1 MFWLIEDTNE
11 INRFIQTRYE
21 AAYVE
26 IIPSSPTLH
35 AVENNVSLI
44 YVRPLISSK
53 GYIFPIEHSEAF
65 HLDYN
70 LIQQL
75 LDSIKKIYVIDKKEF
90 LHYFFHKNTISL
102 NLINRTFTSS
112 QTTTHTF
119 FQNKYP
125 NYDNL
130 NEIIPIV
137 KHYEV
142 CENNFHTLS
151 PYFSSPVNSFYNDKL
166 TVVFNLIE
174 KNGIKIDRKIFDEY
188 FPQSHSDRIY
198 TRYNLSTLTTRPS
211 NSFNGINFAAL
222 KKDNGERQS
231 FIPQNDFF
239 IEIDI
244 SAYHPTLL
252 ANILNYD
259 LPKEDFHQHFA
270 DMYGVDYNTSKE
282 ITFRQI
288 YGGVQDEYKHIDFF
302 QKIDQYVKE
311 LWNTFQSISSI
322 TCPISGHVFE
332 KDKLENMYPQKLLN
346 YHNQNLET
354 AQNVLILWDIL
365 KILRGKN
372 TKLVL
377 YVYDSFLL
385 DVDKNEKDTF
395 KQITQVFQKYKL
407 QIKYKKGINYN
418 FH

>member
-1 MFWLIEDTNE
+1 MFWLIET
-11 INRFIQTRYE
+11 Q
-21 AAYVE
+21 
-26 IIPSSPTLH
+26 SQ
-35 AVENNVSLI
+35 
-44 YVRPLISSK
+44 
-53 GYIFPIEHSEAF
+53 IE
-65 HLDYN
+65 Y
-70 LIQQL
+70 
-75 LDSIKKIYVIDKKEF
+75 
-90 LHYFFHKNTISL
+90 
-102 NLINRTFTSS
+102 LINRQYKEVFIEIVPHHDKVHPALNDVSLVYFRPSIETKGFMLCIDHSETLSINKTLVNTLLQGIEQLWVRDKKNALYYFQIKS
-112 QTTTHTF
+112 LLDINILTNPYIPEQTPTHTYF
-119 FQNKYP
+119 YNKYP
-125 NYDNL
+125 DNKEI
-130 NEIIPIV
+130 NKIIPVV

-211 NSFNGINFAAL
+211 NSFNGINFATL

-332 KDKLENMYPQKLLN
+332 KDKLENMYSQKLLN

-365 KILRGKN
+365 KILKGKN